1 MLKSL
6 KHFKRPNSLLDRLK
20 AGKVEVFTSM
30 VKGQPLRDLVP
41 TQVLLELRWLSYQED
56 R

>member
-1 MLKSL
+1 MTNFL
-6 KHFKRPNSLLDRLK
+6 FARLK

-41 TQVLLELRWLSYQED
+41 TQVLLELRWLSYQKD
-56 R
+56 RWAETKGPG